1 MAGTDA
7 TNSKHGVG
15 PAIILVAPQLGENIG
30 AAARAMLN
38 CGLSDLRLV
47 RPREGWP
54 SPRAYAMASG
64 ADVVLDAVRIFETTR
79 EALADVTTVFAST
92 ARLRDMIK
100 ETISPR
106 EAAKEIIRAEA
117 AGETSALLFGPE
129 RTGLSND
136 DVVLAR
142 KVINVPLNPGFSSLN
157 LAQAVLLI
165 AHAWYSEAQGQA
177 PPRLPASTPRAATVA
192 ELVNFFEHFEE
203 ALEES
208 GFLHPPEKRPAMV
221 RNLRNL
227 FQRANLTEQE
237 VRSLHGVVTNLS
249 GHRKRSRKDKS

>member
-1 MAGTDA
+1 VAGTDTA
-7 TNSKHGVG
+7 HSALEAG

-64 ADVVLDAVRIFETTR
+64 ADVVLDSVRIFDTTE
-79 EALADVTTVFAST
+79 EALADITTVFAST

-100 ETISPR
+100 ETVTPS
-106 EAAKEIIRAEA
+106 EAAIEMVQGEA
-117 AGETSALLFGPE
+117 NGEKSGLLFGPE

-142 KVINVPLNPGFSSLN
+142 KVIHVPLNPGFSSLN

-165 AHAWYSEAQGQA
+165 AHAWYIEAHATA
-177 PPRLPASTPRAATVA
+177 PPRLPAATPRPATVA
-192 ELVNFFEHFEE
+192 DLVNFFEHFEE
-203 ALEES
+203 ALDEG
-208 GFLHPPEKRPAMV
+208 GFLHPPEKRPTMV
-221 RNLRNL
+221 RNLRNI
-227 FQRANLTEQE
+227 FQRAALTEQE
-237 VRSLHGVVTNLS
+237 VRTLHGVVSDLS
-249 GHRKRSRKDKS
+249 GHRKRSRKPRS